1 MNAAPI
7 PEPESLDAEAIL
19 RCFAQARLPAPVRK
33 GKAEPAA
40 GLVALAER
48 YDAFI
53 LDGYGVIN
61 VGPEPIPGIAD
72 TVRALRAAGR
82 TVMVLTNGA
91 GRPSRC
97 TARRYAG
104 WGLDIAAD
112 RVVSSRDALEAS
124 LAARPRPG
132 LWGVVA
138 RPGSRLDTLPVET
151 ALLED
156 DEAPYRRAAGFIILR
171 SEHWTLARHTLL
183 ADALREAPRPV
194 LVANPDVSA
203 PYPGER
209 YSAEPGYWALR
220 LEAETGIRCE
230 PYGKPFAPAFEL
242 ALSRLGRVAARRER
256 VAMVGDG
263 LYTDVLGGL
272 AAGLGTVL
280 VTDHGLLKGLDWQAW
295 TARTGIVPDYVVPAA

>member
-1 MNAAPI
+1 MPD
-7 PEPESLDAEAIL
+7 PGSLDPEAIL
-19 RCFAQARLPAPVRK
+19 RCFERVRLPAPVRK

-40 GLVALAER
+40 GLVALADC

-82 TVMVLTNGA
+82 AVMVLTNGA
-91 GRPSRC
+91 GRPSRY

-104 WGLDIAAD
+104 WDLDIAAD

-132 LWGVVA
+132 VWGVVA
-138 RPGSRLDTLPVET
+138 RPDSELGTLPVDT
-151 ALLED
+151 VLLED
-156 DEAPYRRAAGFIILR
+156 DDAPYRRAAGFIILR
-171 SEHWTLARHTLL
+171 SEHWTLARHERL

-203 PYPGER
+203 PYPDAR

-220 LEAETGIRCE
+220 LEAETGLRCE

-242 ALSRLGRVAARRER
+242 ALSRLGRAAARRER

-272 AAGLGTVL
+272 VAGLGTVL
-280 VTDHGLLKGLDWQAW
+280 VTDHGLLKSLDWRAAI
-295 TARTGIVPDYVVPAA
+295 ARSGIVPDYVIPAA